1 MMLSGKTRQRCF
13 TEDGMTASTPAPVSL
28 LHHFAGLDD
37 PRSDHTR
44 LHDLLDI
51 IALTLCAVVSG
62 AEGWTD
68 VEAYGLEKQD
78 WLETFLDLPNG
89 VPSHDT
95 LGRVFAALD
104 PAAFQECFLG
114 WMHAV
119 VGASDGKLIAIDGKA
134 LRHSFDTAKGK
145 SAIHLV
151 SAWASENHLLLGQ
164 RAVADKSNEITAIP
178 ELLRLLDLQGALVTI
193 DAMGCQKRITEEIVA
208 GGADYVLA
216 VKDNQPTLHDDV
228 QCVFLEALE
237 NDFRDLAH
245 RYYHTKEEAHGRTEE
260 RHYHVIEVPEALA
273 RKHPDF
279 RGLRTLGMVF
289 SQRQV
294 GEGPEAVET
303 RFYISSM
310 KLKVKAFAEAV
321 RGHWSI
327 ENNLHWVLD
336 VVFQEDASRLRN
348 DHGPENLG
356 LVRRIALSLLK
367 RARTKKKVG
376 IACKRKQAGW
386 NNDFLVAVLLHN
398 GS

>member
-1 MMLSGKTRQRCF
+1 
-13 TEDGMTASTPAPVSL
+13 MTASAHTPVSL
-28 LHHFAGLDD
+28 LHHFAELDD
-37 PRSDHTR
+37 PRTDHTR
-44 LHDLLDI
+44 LHNLLDI

-68 VEAYGLEKQD
+68 VEGYGEEKQD

-89 VPSHDT
+89 IPSHDT
-95 LGRVFAALD
+95 IGRVFGAMDAAT
-104 PAAFQECFLG
+104 FQECFLS

-119 VGASDGKLIAIDGKA
+119 VGASNGKLIAIDGKT
-134 LRHSFDTAKGK
+134 LRRSFDTANRK

-164 RAVADKSNEITAIP
+164 QAVADRSNEITAIP
-178 ELLRLLDLQGALVTI
+178 ALLKLLDLQGALVTI

-216 VKDNQPTLHDDV
+216 VKENQPTLHADV
-228 QCVFLEALE
+228 QRVFMDALE
-237 NDFRDLAH
+237 DDFKGLTH
-245 RYYHTKEEAHGRTEE
+245 RYHRTKEEAHGRTEE
-260 RHYHVIEVPEALA
+260 RHYHLIEVPEELA
-273 RKHPDF
+273 RKHSQF
-279 RGLRTLGMVF
+279 AGMRTLGMVF

-294 GEGPEAVET
+294 GDGPEGLET

-310 KLKVKAFAEAV
+310 GLKVKAFAEAV

-336 VVFQEDASRLRN
+336 VVFQEDASRLRK

-356 LVRRIALSLLK
+356 LIRRIALSLLK
-367 RARTKKKVG
+367 RAKTKKKVG
-376 IACKRKQAGW
+376 IACKRKKAGW
-386 NNDFLVAVLLHN
+386 NNDFLVAVLLN
-398 GS
+398 NEG

>member
-1 MMLSGKTRQRCF
+1 
-13 TEDGMTASTPAPVSL
+13 MTASAPTPVSL
-28 LHHFAGLDD
+28 LHHFADLDD
-37 PRSDHTR
+37 PRTDHTK
-44 LHDLLDI
+44 LHNLLDI

-89 VPSHDT
+89 IPSHDT
-95 LGRVFAALD
+95 IGRVFGALD
-104 PAAFQECFLG
+104 AAAFQQCFLS

-119 VGASDGKLIAIDGKA
+119 VGASSGKLVAIDGKA
-134 LRHSFDTAKGK
+134 LRRSFDTAKGK

-164 RAVADKSNEITAIP
+164 QAVADKSNEITAIP
-178 ELLRLLDLQGALVTI
+178 ALLKLLDLQGALVTI

-216 VKDNQPTLHDDV
+216 VKENQPTLYQDV
-228 QCVFLEALE
+228 QGVFLDALE
-237 NDFRDLAH
+237 NDFQGLAH
-245 RYYHTKEEAHGRTEE
+245 RSHHTKEEAHGRTEE
-260 RHYHVIEVPEALA
+260 RHYHLIEVPEELA
-273 RKHPDF
+273 RKHAQF
-279 RGLRTLGMVF
+279 VGLRTLGMVF

-294 GEGPEAVET
+294 GNGPEGVET
-303 RFYISSM
+303 RFYISS
-310 KLKVKAFAEAV
+310 LRLTVKAFAEAV

-336 VVFQEDASRLRN
+336 VVFQEDASRLRK

-367 RARTKKKVG
+367 RATTKKKVG
-376 IACKRKQAGW
+376 IACKRKRAGW
-386 NNDFLVAVLLHN
+386 NNDFLVAVLLQN
-398 GS
+398 GG

>member
-1 MMLSGKTRQRCF
+1 
-13 TEDGMTASTPAPVSL
+13 MTASAHTPVPL
-28 LHHFAGLDD
+28 LHHFAELDD
-37 PRSDHTR
+37 PRTDHTR
-44 LHDLLDI
+44 LHNLLDI

-68 VEAYGLEKQD
+68 VEGYGEEKQD

-89 VPSHDT
+89 IPSHDT
-95 LGRVFAALD
+95 IGRVFGAMDAAT
-104 PAAFQECFLG
+104 FQECFLS

-119 VGASDGKLIAIDGKA
+119 VGASNGKLIAIDGKT
-134 LRHSFDTAKGK
+134 LRRSFDTANRK

-164 RAVADKSNEITAIP
+164 QAVADRSNEITAIP
-178 ELLRLLDLQGALVTI
+178 ALLKLLDLQGALVTI

-216 VKDNQPTLHDDV
+216 VKENQPTLHADV
-228 QCVFLEALE
+228 QRVFMDALE
-237 NDFRDLAH
+237 DDFKGLTH
-245 RYYHTKEEAHGRTEE
+245 RYHRTKEEAHGRTEE
-260 RHYHVIEVPEALA
+260 RHYHLIEVPEELA
-273 RKHPDF
+273 RKHSQF
-279 RGLRTLGMVF
+279 AGMRTLGMVF

-294 GEGPEAVET
+294 GNGPEGLET

-310 KLKVKAFAEAV
+310 GLKVKAFAEAV

-336 VVFQEDASRLRN
+336 VVFQEDASRLRK

-356 LVRRIALSLLK
+356 LIRRIALSLLK
-367 RARTKKKVG
+367 RATARKKKTSV
-376 IACKRKQAGW
+376 ACKRKLAGW
-386 NNDFLVAVLLHN
+386 NNDFLVAVLLQD
-398 GS
+398 GA

>member
-1 MMLSGKTRQRCF
+1 MP
-13 TEDGMTASTPAPVSL
+13 AAAPAPVSL
-28 LHHFAGLDD
+28 LHHFADLDH
-37 PRSDHTR
+37 PRTGRTR
-44 LHDLLDI
+44 LHGLLDI

-62 AEGWTD
+62 AEAWTE
-68 VEAYGLEKQD
+68 VEAYGREKRD

-89 VPSHDT
+89 IPSHDT
-95 LGRVFAALD
+95 LGRVFALLG
-104 PAAFQECFLG
+104 PAAFQECFLS
-114 WMHAV
+114 WMQAA

-151 SAWASENHLLLGQ
+151 SAWASANHVLLGQ
-164 RAVADKSNEITAIP
+164 KAVADKSNEITAIP
-178 ELLRLLDLQGALVTI
+178 ELLKLLDLQGALVTI
-193 DAMGCQKRITEEIVA
+193 DALGCQERIAAEIVA

-228 QCVFLEALE
+228 QRVFIEALD
-237 NDFRDLAH
+237 NDFAGLEH
-245 RYYHTKEEAHGRTEE
+245 RYHHTKEEAHGRTEE
-260 RHYHVIEVPEALA
+260 RHCHVIEVPEALA
-273 RKHPDF
+273 RKHARF
-279 RGLRTLGMVF
+279 SGLRTLGMVF

-294 GEGPEAVET
+294 GNGPEGVET

-310 KLKVKAFAEAV
+310 ALKVRAFAEAV

-336 VVFQEDASRLRN
+336 VAFHEDASRLRK

-367 RARTKKKVG
+367 RAKTKKKVG
-376 IACKRKQAGW
+376 IACRRKQAGW
-386 NNDFLVAVLLHN
+386 NNDFLVSVLL
-398 GS
+398 GKDG